1 MESLKAYRRVISDK
15 MREKWESSFK
25 FHSVKRMKGDN
36 PWNHWYN
43 VLRTPVT
50 KVDDQLWLGS
60 AFDAANKGTLDSCG
74 IKTIINC
81 SLELDHYFIQS
92 GEYIYL
98 RVPIL
103 DVGTSDMSDHFQ
115 TVINWFQQAEKP
127 ILLHCYMGSSRS
139 AILAVLWLIKM
150 RGMQFDAAMKY
161 LLEKRPV
168 VNINLVYLLQ
178 LRNFLTLER

>member
-25 FHSVKRMKGDN
+25 FHSVSRMKGDN
-36 PWNHWYN
+36 PWNHWYS
-43 VLRTPVT
+43 VLKTPVT

-60 AFDAANKGTLDSCG
+60 AFDAANKSTLENCG

-98 RVPIL
+98 RVPVL
-103 DVGTSDMSDHFQ
+103 DVATSDMSNHFQ

-150 RGMQFDAAMKY
+150 GGMQFDSAMKY

-178 LRNFLTLER
+178 LRNFLALER